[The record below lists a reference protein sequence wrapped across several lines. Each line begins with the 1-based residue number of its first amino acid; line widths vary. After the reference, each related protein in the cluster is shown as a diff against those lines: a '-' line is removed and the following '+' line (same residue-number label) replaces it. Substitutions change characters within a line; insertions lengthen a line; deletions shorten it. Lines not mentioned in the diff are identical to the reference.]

1 MNLRHERPSG
11 LPESLKV
18 ESSGAVALLRISRPQ
33 KRNALDNETI
43 AGIEQFFADL
53 PPETR
58 AVVVHGEG
66 KHFCAGLDLNTVTDT
81 DATEGI
87 WHSRAWH
94 RAFERIESGSVPV
107 FAALQGAVVGG
118 GLELA
123 CACHVRVAD
132 PTAYYALPEGQHGIF
147 VGGGAAVRLPRLIG
161 VARMMDMMLTGR
173 TYGGEEGVTLGFSQY
188 ITEPGQALAR
198 ARELAERA
206 ANNAALTNFAI
217 LQALPRIA
225 EADPRIGSLMENL
238 MAAIATADKDAK
250 GRLRAF
256 LEGRA
261 PKVTQQ

>member
-1 MNLRHERPSG
+1 MSLSDSG

-18 ESSGAVALLRISRPQ
+18 ESRGPVALLRLSRPH
-33 KRNALDNETI
+33 KRNAVDNVTI
-43 AGIEQFFADL
+43 AGIERFFADL
-53 PPETR
+53 PSDVR
-58 AVVVHGEG
+58 AVVIHGEG
-66 KHFCAGLDLNTVTDT
+66 EHFCAGLDLNTVEET

-94 RAFERIESGSVPV
+94 RTFERIESGSVPV

-132 PTAYYALPEGQHGIF
+132 RTAFYALPEGQRGIF
-147 VGGGAAVRLPRLIG
+147 VGGGASVRLPRLIG

-173 TYGGEEGVTLGFSQY
+173 TYGGEEGVALGFSQY
-188 ITEPGQALAR
+188 LTEPGQALTR
-198 ARELAERA
+198 AIELAERA
-206 ANNAALTNFAI
+206 AANTRLTNFAVT
-217 LQALPRIA
+217 QALPRIA
-225 EADPRIGSLMENL
+225 EADPRIGSLMESL

-261 PKVTQQ
+261 PKVTRQK